1 MPDTAFEEAEFP
13 ARSLP
18 EMTSEYVRQS
28 RSPTKE
34 PVSVTLRLPADAA
47 EDRGAETV
55 DHDPS
60 VKWAKSEAGAIDS
73 VRE

>member
-1 MPDTAFEEAEFP
+1 MPETEFDDAAFP
-13 ARSLP
+13 ARSFP
-18 EMTSEYVRQS
+18 EMTSEYVRPS
-28 RSPTKE
+28 RSPTEE

-47 EDRGAETV
+47 EESGAETV

-73 VRE
+73 DNE